1 MKYEIWEAQAPAT
14 AVGAQVPELVGL
26 VLAARG
32 IVGEDAVREFLRT
45 DSGLL
50 HDPLQMKDL
59 PRAVERLERAIK
71 TGEAIAVY
79 GDYDVDGVT
88 STCLLYHFFRSR
100 GAKVLYYIPR
110 RLEEGYGLNRAGL
123 DALKEQGAQVVV
135 TVACGITAV
144 DEVEYAKELGL
155 EVIITDHHAC
165 KEVLPAAVAVVDPHR
180 ADCTYPFDALA
191 GVGVALKLAMAMG
204 AKLEDYVDLA
214 ALGTVADVMPLVDEN
229 RAIVAL
235 GLEAINQRCRPG
247 LRALL
252 EAAGAD
258 ETVTAV
264 TLGYTLAPRLNA
276 AGRLGVTQV
285 SMDLLLSET
294 LEEAVPLAREL
305 CELNR
310 RRQAL
315 EGDIFDQ
322 CVDRVEA
329 EAADD
334 GAIVLHGEG
343 WHQGVVGIVAS
354 RLADRF
360 QKPAFMISLQDG
372 VGKGSCR
379 SVGELSLFQAL
390 QSAQDLLEG
399 FGGHAMAAG
408 FTVREENIDL
418 LRRRLNDWVEEQ
430 GEASAVSSLHV
441 DVALPDAGLLTAQA
455 VEALELLEPFGA
467 GNPKP
472 VFTLP
477 RAALVSMNRVG
488 ADGKHMRM
496 GLRCRSQWLP
506 AIFFSCPKEGWE
518 FQEEDRVDVAFT
530 PQINEFR
537 GKRTV
542 QLVVQDLRPTA
553 CSYQADRSL
562 LKKYRGGDRLSP
574 AEAVGLIPSREEFE
588 GLWRYLYARGR
599 HTQGPDIAD
608 TLGGLA
614 RGCAHQAGLDESL
627 QRTYIGLEVFRER
640 GLIDLSID
648 GEDLRITLLP
658 KGAKVKLEDSPI
670 LIRLRAWADETP

>member
-1 MKYEIWEAQAPAT
+1 MKYMNWEGAAPARQ
-14 AVGAQVPELVGL
+14 GGEDRSLVEL

-32 IVGEDAVREFLRT
+32 ITGQAAVREFLRT
-45 DSGLL
+45 DEGLL
-50 HDPLQMKDL
+50 HDPLDLKDL
-59 PRAVERLERAIK
+59 DVAVERLERAIRE
-71 TGEAIAVY
+71 GETIAVY

-88 STCLLYHFFRSR
+88 STCLLYHFFRAR

-123 DALKEQGAQVVV
+123 DALKAQGAQVVV
-135 TVACGITAV
+135 TVDCGITAV
-144 DEVEYAKELGL
+144 DEVEYAKTLGL

-180 ADCTYPFDALA
+180 PDCPYPFKNLA

-204 AKLEDYVDLA
+204 AALEDYADLA

-229 RAIVAL
+229 RAIVAR
-235 GLEAINQRCRPG
+235 GLELVNTRPRPG
-247 LRALL
+247 IQALL

-258 ETVTAV
+258 ERVTAV

-285 SMDLLLSET
+285 SMELLLSEG
-294 LEEAVPLAREL
+294 LDQAAPLAQEL

-310 RRQAL
+310 RRQSL
-315 EGDIFDQ
+315 EGEIFEL
-322 CVDRVEA
+322 CEGRVEA
-329 EAADD
+329 ETAGDS
-334 GAIVLHGEG
+334 AIILAGEG

-354 RLADRF
+354 RLAERF

-372 VGKGSCR
+372 LGKGSCR
-379 SVGELSLFQAL
+379 GVGKLSLFQAL

-408 FTVREENIDL
+408 FTVKEENIPA
-418 LRRRLNDWVEEQ
+418 LRARLNAWVAENRGEEV
-430 GEASAVSSLHV
+430 GSSLHV
-441 DVALPDAGLLTAQA
+441 DVALPDASLLTPQA
-455 VEALELLEPFGA
+455 VEELERLEPLGA

-488 ADGKHMRM
+488 VEGKHMRLF
-496 GLRCRSQWLP
+496 LRCRSQKLP
-506 AIFFSCPKEGWE
+506 GIFFSCPKEGWD

-530 PQINEFR
+530 PQINDFR
-537 GKRTV
+537 GRRSV

-553 CSYQADRSL
+553 CSYQRDRGIL
-562 LKKYRGGDRLSP
+562 RKYHAGQTLSP
-574 AEAVGLIPSREEFE
+574 DEAQSLIPSREEFE
-588 GLWRYLYARGR
+588 GLWRYLRAQGGVVADSPGGMARSSAQWTGF
-599 HTQGPDIAD
+599 
-608 TLGGLA
+608 
-614 RGCAHQAGLDESL
+614 DESL
-627 QRTYIGLEVFRER
+627 CRTVVGLDVFRER
-640 GLIDLSID
+640 GLIALEGNREALSVRVLPRGDKVDLD
-648 GEDLRITLLP
+648 Q
-658 KGAKVKLEDSPI
+658 SPI
-670 LIRLRAWADETP
+670 LIQLHAWANA